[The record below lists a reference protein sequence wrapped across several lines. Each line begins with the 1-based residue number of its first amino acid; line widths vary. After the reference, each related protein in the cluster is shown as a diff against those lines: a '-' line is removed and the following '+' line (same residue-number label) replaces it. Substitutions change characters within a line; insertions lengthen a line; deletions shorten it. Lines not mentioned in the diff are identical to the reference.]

1 MRKTTLEI
9 QKMKADGT
17 SITMI
22 TAYDSMSARLAEA
35 AEIPMILVGD
45 SLGMVVQGHEF
56 PIPVTLDHIIYHAS
70 IVTRVTKIPLIVGD
84 MPFMTYTISPEQA
97 LTNAGRLMQ
106 ESGVNAVKVEGGE
119 TVAPT
124 IARIVQAG
132 IPVMAHIGLQPQ
144 SVYQVGGMK
153 AQGRDLD
160 SARQLLHDSD
170 AVQAAGAFAVVVE
183 AVPAALGKMI
193 TERLEIPTIGIG
205 AGVHCDGQVQVF
217 HDLLGLFEGFVP
229 RHTRQYVRLSDVI
242 RSTLAQYRQDVESRA
257 FPTDENSFTMK
268 HEVLEALQADHVQDG
283 QRPPETK

>member
-1 MRKTTLEI
+1 
-9 QKMKADGT
+9 
-17 SITMI
+17 
-22 TAYDSMSARLAEA
+22 LAEA

-56 PIPVTLDHIIYHAS
+56 PIPVTLEHIIYHAS
-70 IVTRVTKIPLIVGD
+70 IVTRVTKTPLIVGD
-84 MPFMTYTISPEQA
+84 MPFMTYTISAEQA

-106 ESGVNAVKVEGGE
+106 EAGVNAVKLEGGE
-119 TVAPT
+119 TMAST
-124 IARIVQAG
+124 IARVVHAG

-160 SARQLLHDSD
+160 TARQLLRDAD
-170 AVQAAGAFAVVVE
+170 AVQEAGAFAVVVE

-229 RHTRQYVRLSDVI
+229 RHTRQYTVLSDVI
-242 RSTLAQYRQDVESRA
+242 RSALAQYRQDVVSRA
-257 FPTDENSFTMK
+257 FPTDENSFMMK
-268 HEVLEALQADHVQDG
+268 HEVLEALQAENRADG
-283 QRPPETK
+283 HHPADNPAV